1 MKSLNSYINESLG
14 YYKTLSNFL
23 ESFWGED
30 DWYDD
35 ISGALANNAKQT
47 RLNLI
52 DNGYCLTVC
61 NCVSF
66 LEDEPFYNDVEY
78 YLLDDGG
85 SSYHFFMKYDNL
97 YYDAYNY
104 KKKKNLSDLQF
115 CKIYMKGKSD
125 EYLNKHLTLVGK
137 GDEFTYEKAQSYIK

>member
-1 MKSLNSYINESLG
+1 MKDIKTFILESYYNS
-14 YYKTLSNFL
+14 LSNFL
-23 ESFWGED
+23 SSFWSED

-35 ISGALANNAKQT
+35 ICGALTNNANQT

-52 DNGYCLTVC
+52 DNGYCLAVC

-66 LEDEPFYNDVEY
+66 LEDEDWYNDIDY

-85 SSYHFFMKYDNL
+85 TSYHFFMKYKDK

-104 KKKKNLSDLQF
+104 KGVKKLSDLQF
-115 CKIYMKGKSD
+115 CKIYMKDKSD
-125 EYLNKHLTLVGK
+125 EYLNKHLKLVGNG
-137 GDEFTYEKAQSYIK
+137 GDSWEYEKAQKMIK

>member
-1 MKSLNSYINESLG
+1 MKTLNDYYIFESYR
-14 YYKTLSNFL
+14 TLSNFL
-23 ESFWGED
+23 QTFWMEEE
-30 DWYDD
+30 WYDD
-35 ISGALANNAKQT
+35 INGALDDDDEQT

-66 LEDEPFYNDVEY
+66 LEDEPFYKDIEY

-85 SSYHFFMKYDNL
+85 NSYHFFMKYKNL

-104 KKKKNLSDLQF
+104 DGVKKLSDLQF
-115 CKIYMKGKSD
+115 CKIYMKGKS
-125 EYLNKHLTLVGK
+125 EKYLNKYLMFIAK
-137 GDEFTYEKAQSYIK
+137 GNDFSYEKAQSLIKK

>member
-1 MKSLNSYINESLG
+1 MKSLKDYIFESYH
-14 YYKTLSNFL
+14 TLSNFL
-23 ESFWGED
+23 QSFWTEE

-35 ISGALANNAKQT
+35 INGALDDDDEQT

-66 LEDEPFYNDVEY
+66 LEDEPFYKDIEY

-85 SSYHFFMKYDNL
+85 SSYHFFMKYKNL

-104 KKKKNLSDLQF
+104 DGVKKLSDLQF
-115 CKIYMKGKSD
+115 CKIYMKGKSE
-125 EYLNKHLTLVGK
+125 EYLNKNLIFVAK
-137 GDEFTYEKAQSYIK
+137 GNDFDYTKAHNLIK